1 MLQYM
6 TGVDQ
11 RDTGIGKVAEFT
23 HLLAMINVIKL
34 QGIDVDK
41 TWDKLSAATQVQ
53 LQFVFWLAKSHEL
66 MNVVLWQILSKC

>member
-1 MLQYM
+1 
-6 TGVDQ
+6 
-11 RDTGIGKVAEFT
+11 
-23 HLLAMINVIKL
+23 
-34 QGIDVDK
+34 VDK